1 MDTWI
6 SNTSDQ
12 LIWTLKKPFFFV
24 PFNHLDH
31 ETIGSRV
38 ITGFLQLLGSLGSLV
53 SISYFDQFRLYFPKS
68 NVNGILCKH
77 KWKKPKTYIRNQT
90 YKWLVW
96 MTPLISYTMAD
107 QLDHQSSFVCVSVSR
122 ITWISRSMIH
132 FSKQIAPNKC
142 QAYRI
147 VTKWLLKSFFLV
159 C

>member
-12 LIWTLKKPFFFV
+12 LIWALKNPFFFFV

-31 ETIGSRV
+31 EIIGSRV

-96 MTPLISYTMAD
+96 MTSLISYTMAWSVGSPKFICLCISFSHYLD
-107 QLDHQSSFVCVSVSR
+107 Q
-122 ITWISRSMIH
+122 
-132 FSKQIAPNKC
+132 QINVP
-142 QAYRI
+142 
-147 VTKWLLKSFFLV
+147 FFETNST
-159 C
+159 

>member
-12 LIWTLKKPFFFV
+12 LIWALKNPFFFV

-31 ETIGSRV
+31 EIIGSRV

-90 YKWLVW
+90 YKWFVW
-96 MTPLISYTMAD
+96 MTPLISYSGWSIGSPKFICLCISFSHYIALSAD
-107 QLDHQSSFVCVSVSR
+107 QWSIFR
-122 ITWISRSMIH
+122 
-132 FSKQIAPNKC
+132 NK
-142 QAYRI
+142 
-147 VTKWLLKSFFLV
+147 
-159 C
+159 

>member
-24 PFNHLDH
+24 SFNHLDH

-53 SISYFDQFRLYFPKS
+53 SLSYFDQFRLYFPKS

-96 MTPLISYTMAD
+96 MAPLISYTMAWSVGSPKFICLCISFSHYLD
-107 QLDHQSSFVCVSVSR
+107 Q
-122 ITWISRSMIH
+122 
-132 FSKQIAPNKC
+132 QINDP
-142 QAYRI
+142 
-147 VTKWLLKSFFLV
+147 FFETYST
-159 C
+159 